1 MTLWG
6 AIAVG
11 ALSLGPGL
19 SPRLARRLLLA
30 SLALAGASTLILTVA
45 LLGTDYSLAYVGQTT
60 TRATPWPYKLAAL
73 WGGMEGSMLFYA
85 FVTLVVGVIGIQR
98 FRGGPWAFRIVA
110 LVGVGY
116 LLITATVADPFV
128 TLDIPAID
136 GIGLFGILQNP
147 AMVYH
152 PPILYLGLTA
162 LVVPFALTV
171 DAAARGAL
179 DRAWL
184 RTTRRSLYFP
194 WTLLTLGMVAGAN
207 WAYIELG
214 WGGFWAWDPVE
225 NTSLMPWLAATVFLH
240 TSRIQERD
248 GRLRR
253 WNAGFALLPFVL
265 TILGVY
271 LTRSGVTGSIHS
283 FAEDPVIG
291 KVLLSVAAAA
301 GVASFVLVLRAPRGK
316 AWAKVGLGRD
326 TWVASGGVLLAFALL
341 VITVGSAYPAYAN
354 VFLGRLLT
362 VDSRFFLSMT
372 YPLAVLLVFGL
383 SFALKTRWSRLG
395 LDNSGVRLFVG
406 VAALVALLGL
416 VGPGGLV
423 PVGLLSLAVGAAVLL
438 MRDLVKVRPRRRL
451 MVAYLAH
458 LGFVLVLAGAA
469 GSALGEDFIGTLAP
483 GDQIEVGGHTLRLEE
498 VITGETERFLFVRS
512 TFTVDGEDTMVP
524 EIRAYERQ
532 PLPISEPALRSNL
545 AGDLI
550 VATSRLNEDGVT
562 VNISVFSRPLVWLVW
577 LGAVLITLA
586 GMLALVARTGGA
598 AERRRPATAG
608 LQSAGTTS
616 GSSAR

>member
-1 MTLWG
+1 M
-6 AIAVG
+6 
-11 ALSLGPGL
+11 
-19 SPRLARRLLLA
+19 
-30 SLALAGASTLILTVA
+30 
-45 LLGTDYSLAYVGQTT
+45 
-60 TRATPWPYKLAAL
+60 
-73 WGGMEGSMLFYA
+73 
-85 FVTLVVGVIGIQR
+85 
-98 FRGGPWAFRIVA
+98 
-110 LVGVGY
+110 
-116 LLITATVADPFV
+116 
-128 TLDIPAID
+128 
-136 GIGLFGILQNP
+136 
-147 AMVYH
+147 
-152 PPILYLGLTA
+152 
-162 LVVPFALTV
+162 
-171 DAAARGAL
+171 
-179 DRAWL
+179 
-184 RTTRRSLYFP
+184 
-194 WTLLTLGMVAGAN
+194 
-207 WAYIELG
+207 
-214 WGGFWAWDPVE
+214 
-225 NTSLMPWLAATVFLH
+225 
-240 TSRIQERD
+240 
-248 GRLRR
+248 
-253 WNAGFALLPFVL
+253 
-265 TILGVY
+265 
-271 LTRSGVTGSIHS
+271 
-283 FAEDPVIG
+283 
-291 KVLLSVAAAA
+291 
-301 GVASFVLVLRAPRGK
+301 
-316 AWAKVGLGRD
+316 
-326 TWVASGGVLLAFALL
+326 
-341 VITVGSAYPAYAN
+341 SAYPAYAN

-383 SFALKTRWSRLG
+383 SFGLKTRWSRLG
-395 LDNSGVRLFVG
+395 LDNPGVRLFVG

-438 MRDLVKVRPRRRL
+438 IRDLVTVRPRRRL

-469 GSALGEDFIGTLAP
+469 GSALGEDFTGALAP

-512 TFTVDGEDTMVP
+512 TFTVDGEDTMAP

-532 PLPISEPALRSNL
+532 PLPISEPALRSSL

-598 AERRRPATAG
+598 AERRRQATAG